1 MLIKRLTSAISKD
14 NIRRQVARKRVFEM
28 AMPAGGTDAIE
39 HRFENSEY
47 VRKVMLAF
55 KEGDIDTLYA
65 MRGLLLLALQF
76 RNGTFRNLTVSA
88 RTHTHTPHH
97 TTHTHTPNFTEFVS
111 NFLSVCSGQATQ
123 TIRWLPRT

>member
-1 MLIKRLTSAISKD
+1 MLIKRFTSAISKD

-65 MRGLLLLALQF
+65 MRALLLLALQF
-76 RNGTFRNLTVSA
+76 RNGTRCGEFRNLTVSA
-88 RTHTHTPHH
+88 RAHTHTHQILQSLYLISFQFAQVRQPK
-97 TTHTHTPNFTEFVS
+97 
-111 NFLSVCSGQATQ
+111 
-123 TIRWLPRT
+123 R